1 MKRSIKAGYWALGGI
16 LVCLAWIFVDGGT
29 EASGGLFLP
38 GQSASTGAV
47 KGYVKDAGTG
57 DALNKAKI
65 AIADQ
70 RSASLKYELKTD
82 KKGYYYKGGLRP
94 GYYLFTVEKE
104 GYLPTAQTVRV
115 RLSDTV
121 QADFALSA
129 LEAQV
134 PETLKKAQKAM
145 ELFREEKWEEAVKDF
160 SEGIAEDPTNPMLFF
175 YRGIARENLGSVEE
189 ALSDYLK
196 TIELSP
202 EFTLPY
208 SRAGKIY
215 ARQNEYEKAGQLYK
229 KAVELGDR
237 DITTL
242 YNYGVVLMNTGKN
255 TEARD
260 VFENLLSLDEDYA
273 DAYYH
278 LGIIHVGSGDT
289 AQAKALLEKFL
300 TLDPESRYAS
310 IAREILKS
318 LKDNT
323 GRAGWGSDLS

>member
-1 MKRSIKAGYWALGGI
+1 VKRGIKAAHWALGVI
-16 LVCLAWIFVDGGT
+16 LVCLPWVFVSGGT
-29 EASGGLFLP
+29 EASGGLFLA
-38 GQSASTGAV
+38 GQSGSTGAV

-65 AIADQ
+65 VIADQ
-70 RSASLKYELKTD
+70 RSSSLKYELKTD

-94 GYYLFTVEKE
+94 GYYRFAVEKE
-104 GYLPTAQTVRV
+104 GYLPAARTVRV

-121 QADFALSA
+121 QADFELAV
-129 LEAQV
+129 LEVQV
-134 PETLKKAQKAM
+134 PETLKKVDKAM
-145 ELFREEKWEEAVKDF
+145 ELFREEKWEEAVQEF
-160 SEGIAEDPTNPMLFF
+160 SEGIAEDQSNPMLFF
-175 YRGIARENLGSVEE
+175 YRGIARENLGNPQE

-196 TIELSP
+196 TIELKP
-202 EFTLPY
+202 DFTLPY

-215 ARQNEYEKAGQLYK
+215 ARQKEYEKAGEFYK
-229 KAVELGDR
+229 KSVELGDR

-255 TEARD
+255 TEAQG

-289 AQAKALLEKFL
+289 AQAKALLERFL
-300 TLDPESRYAS
+300 VLDPESRYAS

-318 LKDNT
+318 LKDNA
-323 GRAGWGSDLS
+323 GRAG